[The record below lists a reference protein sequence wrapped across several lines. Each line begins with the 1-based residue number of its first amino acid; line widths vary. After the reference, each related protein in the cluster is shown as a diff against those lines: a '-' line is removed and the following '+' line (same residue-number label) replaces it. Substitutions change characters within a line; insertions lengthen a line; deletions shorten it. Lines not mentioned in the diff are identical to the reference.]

1 MGNVSPI
8 TTLRKKIWVTSL
20 DNTNVVE
27 AAHALSNHCGKNL
40 KLLVTVITQSN
51 TAKSVPVKRKQNVQS
66 NNNKKKNKK
75 TIVVDTNVEGDCCE
89 DDNYEEDNHNKESEL
104 ALRFKELEY
113 WEND

>member
-40 KLLVTVITQSN
+40 KLLVTVITQ
-51 TAKSVPVKRKQNVQS
+51 KRI
-66 NNNKKKNKK
+66 KK
-75 TIVVDTNVEGDCCE
+75 TIVIDTNVEGDCFE

-104 ALRFKELEY
+104 ALRFKELKY

>member
-8 TTLRKKIWVTSL
+8 TTLRNKKIWITFP

-27 AAHALSNHCGKNL
+27 AAHALSNHRGKNL
-40 KLLVTVITQSN
+40 KLL
-51 TAKSVPVKRKQNVQS
+51 RKQNVQS